1 MHVLIVDDHSLFRVG
16 LSLLLQH
23 VVEHVR
29 VSQAGNTAEALGLM
43 DQGEVFDLVLL
54 DWHIPGDDMNVNL
67 GVLME
72 RGGQARLVVV
82 SGDTSPELMARALEL
97 GAAGFISKSSSTP
110 ELVGAL
116 QRISEGGV
124 YLPRDL
130 FGVDSLGAAS
140 GALPG
145 LASTSQGLVLGRVAA
160 AADQLTAR
168 QRDVLQALSKG
179 LSNKQIAQQ
188 LGIAEDTVKQHV
200 SAVYAVLS
208 VHSRAQ
214 ALHLLASK
222 STRG

>member
-23 VVEHVR
+23 VVQHVR
-29 VSQAGNTAEALGLM
+29 VSQAGNTAEALALVA
-43 DQGEVFDLVLL
+43 QGEVFDLVLL
-54 DWHIPGDDMNVNL
+54 DWHIPGDDMNVNV
-67 GVLME
+67 GVLLE
-72 RGGQARLVVV
+72 HVGQARVVVV

-116 QRISEGGV
+116 QRILAGGV

-130 FGVDSLGAAS
+130 FGVDALGISPTTGPAPAPVFSSTVVNGLSAS
-140 GALPG
+140 
-145 LASTSQGLVLGRVAA
+145 VAM
-160 AADQLTAR
+160 TAR

-188 LGIAEDTVKQHV
+188 LCIAEDTVKQHLT
-200 SAVYAVLS
+200 AVYAALA

-222 STRG
+222 SPKA